1 MPQLFKLYM
10 SFIITVLF
18 STVSSAQGNKE
29 DSLKKIAGRDIID
42 TNVID
47 ANKQLGFMFQEGK
60 PDVAITYSRI
70 ALEKSKILNDSFRI
84 AQSYKSIGIA
94 YDIKGNADSCLWYL
108 NRALEIFKLINRPDY
123 QSHTLTDKAMAY
135 YYKGNYELA
144 LRNHLAALEL
154 RKMLG
159 NDKHIAHS
167 YNNIG
172 LVYRSRKDYRNAVKF
187 YKQSYRLKESINDE
201 NGMLN
206 SLINVGAAF
215 QTNGQ
220 FDSAYHYGLRALQL
234 AKKINS
240 TEDISASKENIAAS
254 LVNLKRP
261 DEAMKYLEETDKD
274 SALLQNK
281 RQLITHSETYG
292 DMYLQKNDIASAM
305 KHYQIGLQAAKSNN
319 RLEAMEVFYRKLS
332 RAFYRQ
338 DKYLDAYDFLDLSK
352 SISDTL
358 LNTENSRQVNEMSAV
373 YETAEKE
380 GRIQNLSA
388 ENALN
393 ISEAKRRSRERNYFI
408 ISSLLFLGLAAV
420 AYKALTGNRK
430 KKEQLDKQNKIIEK
444 SLAEKEILLREI
456 HHRVKNNLQIVSS
469 LLSLQSNYIK
479 DEQALDA
486 VKESRNRVQ
495 SMSLIH
501 RNLYQEDNLTG
512 INVQVYIENLTDNLF
527 ESYNIQPGRIKLS
540 KEIEPINLDVD
551 TVIPIGLILNEL
563 ITNSLKYAFAAGREG
578 IIKVI
583 LKEQNENLYLS
594 VYDNG
599 IGLPPDFEPGA
610 KKSFGHKM
618 INAFLQKLKGEIKM
632 YTEDGTKVDIVIKN
646 FKKI

>member
-18 STVSSAQGNKE
+18 STVSLAQGNKE

-393 ISEAKRRSRERNYFI
+393 ISEAKSRSRERNYFI
-408 ISSLLFLGLAAV
+408 ISSLLFLSLAAV

>member
-29 DSLKKIAGRDIID
+29 DSLKKIAGRDVID

-338 DKYLDAYDFLDLSK
+338 GKYLDAYDFLDLSK

-408 ISSLLFLGLAAV
+408 ISSLLFLSLAAV